1 MATIPRPLRAGALDA
16 RWGALGWRGRLLS
29 AVAVGAAV
37 GFVLGD
43 PQAHVEGDPE
53 LARLLQGMA
62 LIKAMLVA
70 GVVRLLWWRLC
81 RPVAPAMAW
90 GYVAVAAS
98 MSLATLL
105 AWQMSYFL
113 LLSLAFHGALLS
125 LGLLALKDDGVE
137 LPGRR

>member
-1 MATIPRPLRAGALDA
+1 MATIPRTPDVSAVGTRL
-16 RWGALGWRGRLLS
+16 GALGWRGRLLL
-29 AVAVGAAV
+29 AVAVGAAA
-37 GFVLGD
+37 GYAIGE
-43 PQAHVEGDPE
+43 PSAHVEGDPE

-70 GVVRLLWWRLC
+70 GVVRLLWWRLG
-81 RPVAPAMAW
+81 RPVAPAIAW
-90 GYVAVAAS
+90 GYVAVVAA